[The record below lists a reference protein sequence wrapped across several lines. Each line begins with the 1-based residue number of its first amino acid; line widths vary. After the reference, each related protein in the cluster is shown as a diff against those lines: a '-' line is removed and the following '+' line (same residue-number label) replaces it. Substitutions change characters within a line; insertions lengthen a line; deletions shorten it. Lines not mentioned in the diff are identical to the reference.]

1 MLKIL
6 EYSRRSGAV
15 LKNRFS
21 LEASPP
27 DKLDFVREIIRQV
40 RSRGDAALREY
51 TLEFD
56 GARIGRIAVSAADF
70 RAARRLLTPGLKK
83 AFRRVRDNIA
93 WFHSF
98 AQARSWTAARSD
110 GAVLG
115 EKVTPLDSA
124 GLYIPGG
131 KAPLVSTVLMAAV
144 PAQLAGVKR
153 IALASPPGK
162 NGKVNPWILAAAD
175 FLGLREVYRIGGAQ
189 AVAALAFGT
198 ESVKPVLK
206 IAGPGNIYVTLAK
219 KEVYGYVDID
229 MLAGPSE
236 VAILADGSARAEKIA
251 ADLLAQAEHGSGG
264 FSFLVSTSR
273 RLLEE
278 TAAAL
283 PKLLRKLARK
293 EILEAA
299 ARESLALIRV
309 PSLAAGADLIN
320 RLAPEHLEILTR
332 EPRKVLPRIRNAGAI
347 FLGSF
352 SPVAAGDY
360 SAGPSHILPTGGGAM
375 SFSPLS
381 PGEFLKKSSLI
392 EYSRS
397 ALAGEIGL
405 IEGLARLEE
414 LDAHA
419 LSALLSLGDG
429 K

>member
-6 EYSRRSGAV
+6 EYNRRCGSV
-15 LKNRFS
+15 LRNRLS
-21 LEASPP
+21 LEAFPP
-27 DKLDFVREIIRQV
+27 DKLDSVRGIIREV
-40 RSRGDAALREY
+40 RARGDAALRAY

-56 GARIGRIAVSAADF
+56 GVKIGRIAVPAVDF
-70 RAARRLLTPGLKK
+70 RAARKLLTPKLKK

-98 AQARSWTAARSD
+98 SQARSWTAERAD

-115 EKVTPLDSA
+115 EKVTPLASA

-131 KAPLVSTVLMAAV
+131 NAPLVSTVLMAAV

-153 IALASPPGK
+153 IALVSPPGR
-162 NGKVNPWILAAAD
+162 NGKVNPWVLAAAD

-236 VAILADGSARAEKIA
+236 IAILADGSPSAEKIA
-251 ADLLAQAEHGSGG
+251 ADLLAQAEHGAGG
-264 FSFLVSTSR
+264 FSFLISTSR
-273 RLLEE
+273 RLLED

-283 PKLLRKLARK
+283 PGLLRKLGRR

-299 ARESLALIRV
+299 IRESLALIRV

-332 EPRKVLPRIRNAGAI
+332 EPAKVLPRIRNAGAV
-347 FLGSF
+347 FLGPF

-360 SAGPSHILPTGGGAM
+360 IAGPSHILPTGGGAR

-405 IEGLARLEE
+405 IEHLARLEG

-419 LSALLSLGDG
+419 LSALVSLGEG
-429 K
+429 E